1 LNETDRIEIR
11 PCGPLLARVRPPGSK
26 SITNRA
32 LICAALA
39 EGKSNLYGT
48 LDSEDTQVMVSALEQ
63 LGISVDRNGSS
74 QLVVHGRGGT
84 LPIDQ
89 ADLFVANSGTTI
101 RFLTAMLAT
110 ITGRFRLDGV
120 PRMRERP
127 IADLIEAIGQ
137 LGAAAESELGTGA
150 PPVVINSTG
159 MSGGTA
165 VLRGDISSQ
174 FLSGLLMAA
183 PNAKNLV
190 ECKIDGGL
198 VSRPYVRMTL
208 AVMEAFGIQVDV
220 AGDIDTDDHLVFTV
234 AAPQAYHPLNYSIE
248 PDATAASYFWAAAAI
263 CGGSVVVK
271 DLNMCSIQGD
281 VRFCECLERMGCTV
295 RSMENGLGVE
305 REPAQPLVGIDVDMN
320 GVSDTVQT
328 LAAVAVFA
336 DGPTRIR
343 GVGHIR
349 HKETDRIGD
358 LARELRKIGA
368 DVNEYDDGLEIVPK
382 SLRAAEI
389 ETYRDH
395 RMAMSLALIG
405 LRVPEVVILDPQCV
419 DKTYPHFFDDLSQVT
434 GGEQ

>member
-1 LNETDRIEIR
+1 
-11 PCGPLLARVRPPGSK
+11 
-26 SITNRA
+26 
-32 LICAALA
+32 
-39 EGKSNLYGT
+39 
-48 LDSEDTQVMVSALEQ
+48 
-63 LGISVDRNGSS
+63 
-74 QLVVHGRGGT
+74 
-84 LPIDQ
+84 
-89 ADLFVANSGTTI
+89 
-101 RFLTAMLAT
+101 
-110 ITGRFRLDGV
+110 
-120 PRMRERP
+120 
-127 IADLIEAIGQ
+127 
-137 LGAAAESELGTGA
+137 
-150 PPVVINSTG
+150 
-159 MSGGTA
+159 
-165 VLRGDISSQ
+165 
-174 FLSGLLMAA
+174 
-183 PNAKNLV
+183 
-190 ECKIDGGL
+190 
-198 VSRPYVRMTL
+198 
-208 AVMEAFGIQVDV
+208 
-220 AGDIDTDDHLVFTV
+220 
-234 AAPQAYHPLNYSIE
+234 
-248 PDATAASYFWAAAAI
+248 
-263 CGGSVVVK
+263 
-271 DLNMCSIQGD
+271 
-281 VRFCECLERMGCTV
+281 
-295 RSMENGLGVE
+295 MENGLGVE